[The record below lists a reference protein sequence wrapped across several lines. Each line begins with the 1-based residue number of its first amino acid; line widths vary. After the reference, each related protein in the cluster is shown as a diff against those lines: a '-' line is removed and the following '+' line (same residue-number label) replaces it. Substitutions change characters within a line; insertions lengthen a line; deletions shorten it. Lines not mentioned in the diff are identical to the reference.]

1 LLPWQR
7 RFEGAIDRSILSTYG
22 DDVYSKLDSRGLLR
36 GDTAARMSTYTTLFN
51 LGSIS
56 PNELRDLEDLPLL
69 DDPAADETYLQLGFS
84 TLANAAAAAA
94 PPSTGA

>member
-1 LLPWQR
+1 
-7 RFEGAIDRSILSTYG
+7 
-22 DDVYSKLDSRGLLR
+22 
-36 GDTAARMSTYTTLFN
+36 MSTYTTLFN

-84 TLANAAAAAA
+84 TLGNAAAAAA
-94 PPSTGA
+94 PPPTGV